1 MDYQNT
7 IHAIVDPIV
16 EDKEA
21 VLIREIPSTKNKD
34 KDITILIA
42 ANKKDISR
50 LIGKKGVIASAIRE
64 LVSVSAKKQSQHVH
78 IRFESYDEGEK
89 ED

>member
-34 KDITILIA
+34 ITILIA

-50 LIGKKGVIASAIRE
+50 LIGKKGVIANAIRE